1 MSEFMKEKEMQ
12 SPEESSE
19 IMYLCKNRK
28 CQTEVNQRGDLCVKC
43 SPPEVDT
50 CAKCGTSDDV
60 WALGFCSKCWIDK
73 NIQMSDGD
81 FCGFAECKDC
91 KVYPYSCRT
100 CQCDECGDLYSL
112 KEGDEAT
119 EICYKCKEN
128 PPKECPCGQGS
139 ISDMVGQCI
148 HCYYADR
155 DVRHN
160 INDDCDDCSQ
170 NVPKW
175 I

>member
-1 MSEFMKEKEMQ
+1 MDLNQPKNSVVGIKKMN
-12 SPEESSE
+12 SE
-19 IMYLCKNRK
+19 IEVEEMMYFCKNRK
-28 CQTEVNQRGDLCVKC
+28 CHNEVNQRGDLCVKC
-43 SPPEVDT
+43 SPPEVET
-50 CAKCGTSDDV
+50 CGKCGTSDDV

-73 NIQMSDGD
+73 NTQMSDGY

-100 CQCDECGDLYSL
+100 CQCDECGELYSL

-119 EICYKCKEN
+119 EMCYKCKEN
-128 PPKECPCGQGS
+128 PPKKCPCGEVS

-155 DVRHN
+155 DVRYN
-160 INDDCDDCSQ
+160 INNDCEHCS
-170 NVPKW
+170 
-175 I
+175 

>member
-1 MSEFMKEKEMQ
+1 MKEQEMQ

-43 SPPEVDT
+43 LPPEVDT

-119 EICYKCKEN
+119 DMCYKCKEN
-128 PPKECPCGQGS
+128 PPKKCPCGQGS

-160 INDDCDDCSQ
+160 INDDCDDCS
-170 NVPKW
+170 
-175 I
+175 